1 MNAVQEFISITP
13 WTIIFQICNL
23 LILLLL
29 VADYALLVVAGRADD
44 RADRMY
50 RKWKMQS
57 IDSNIDAENA
67 KYTFGKGADDE
78 S

>member
-1 MNAVQEFISITP
+1 MRIFIM
-13 WTIIFQICNL
+13 
-23 LILLLL
+23 ILLAVIL
-29 VADYALLVVAGRADD
+29 VLMILGYALLVVAHEADE

-57 IDSNIDAENA
+57 IDSNSDAENA
-67 KYTFGKGADDE
+67 KYTFGKGAEDE

>member
-1 MNAVQEFISITP
+1 MRIFIM
-13 WTIIFQICNL
+13 
-23 LILLLL
+23 ILLAVIL
-29 VADYALLVVAGRADD
+29 VLMILGYALLVVAHEADE

-67 KYTFGKGADDE
+67 KYIFGKGADDE
-78 S
+78 